1 MECFSFLSLYY
12 GYKEVSGG
20 VNMYIGLIHLWDP
33 EKEAF
38 SITDA

>member
-20 VNMYIGLIHLWDP
+20 VNTYIGLIYLWVT
-33 EKEAF
+33 EKEPF